1 MKYSQFNF
9 SYWALGAIIIMI
21 VAAAAWL
28 TQTQLNVIFQSD
40 QSINGLMMLIEF
52 ESVEGV
58 LQWEKELDSRNLTAL
73 VKVQD
78 NIIEDYPE
86 VFKRLAN
93 KGYEIAGSY
102 SEAPFWDMPYEQQF
116 DLMQASQQLVEVVT
130 GKKMRLF
137 GSRYFSYDEN
147 TLKAADALGIE
158 YILARGTQDV
168 EAVIYNPDEYKVK
181 IISVTNVDLDEMGRG
196 SLCDYS
202 LWARGSTA
210 QDFGEMLD
218 ASLEKNPQ
226 NMILVS
232 HAYLGGTRKEWWI
245 EYRRV
250 LASDKVVWRGFNDWL
265 EQNQILALPNA
276 DIPINREVKYVQ
288 PNPAQPMEAYE
299 SISGL
304 EEPLIATTIIDSN
317 KIVMFHNNRGQ
328 MCFDALAFFEE
339 NELEV
344 AEYLDTE
351 VGFRD
356 LLNEY
361 IAIDPES
368 EGVSDDYA
376 YFPMIFYQG
385 KGYSGF
391 DAMIQQALLQ

>member
-1 MKYSQFNF
+1 
-9 SYWALGAIIIMI
+9 MI
-21 VAAAAWL
+21 VAVAVWL

-52 ESVEGV
+52 EGIEGI
-58 LQWEKELDSRNLTAL
+58 LQWEKELDDRNLTAL
-73 VKVQD
+73 VKAQD
-78 NIIEDYPE
+78 NIIEENPA

-93 KGYEIAGSY
+93 KGYEIGGGY
-102 SEAPFWDMPYEQQF
+102 SQAVFWDMPYEQQLDF
-116 DLMQASQQLVEVVT
+116 MRASQQLIEQVT
-130 GKKMRLF
+130 GKEMRLF

-147 TLKAADALGIE
+147 TLRAADALGIE
-158 YILARGTQDV
+158 YILGRGTQDV
-168 EAVIYNPDEYKVK
+168 EAVIYNPEEYEVN

-210 QDFGEMLD
+210 QNFGEMLK
-218 ASLEKNPQ
+218 ASLDKNPQ

-232 HAYLGGTRKEWWI
+232 HAYLGGTRKEWWT
-245 EYRRV
+245 EYQRV
-250 LASDKVVWRGFNDWL
+250 LVSDKVVWRGFNDWL
-265 EQNQILALPNA
+265 EHNQASALPNA

-299 SISGL
+299 PISGL
-304 EEPLIATTIIDSN
+304 EEPLIATATIDPN

-328 MCFDALAFFEE
+328 MCLDALAFFKE

-361 IAIDPES
+361 VATDPES
-368 EGVSDDYA
+368 EGVSDNYS
-376 YFPMIFYQG
+376 YLPMIFYQG
-385 KGYSGF
+385 RGYSGF
-391 DAMIQQALLQ
+391 DATIQQALLK

>member
-1 MKYSQFNF
+1 
-9 SYWALGAIIIMI
+9 
-21 VAAAAWL
+21 
-28 TQTQLNVIFQSD
+28 
-40 QSINGLMMLIEF
+40 
-52 ESVEGV
+52 
-58 LQWEKELDSRNLTAL
+58 
-73 VKVQD
+73 
-78 NIIEDYPE
+78 
-86 VFKRLAN
+86 
-93 KGYEIAGSY
+93 
-102 SEAPFWDMPYEQQF
+102 
-116 DLMQASQQLVEVVT
+116 
-130 GKKMRLF
+130 
-137 GSRYFSYDEN
+137 
-147 TLKAADALGIE
+147 
-158 YILARGTQDV
+158 
-168 EAVIYNPDEYKVK
+168 
-181 IISVTNVDLDEMGRG
+181 
-196 SLCDYS
+196 
-202 LWARGSTA
+202 
-210 QDFGEMLD
+210 
-218 ASLEKNPQ
+218 
-226 NMILVS
+226 
-232 HAYLGGTRKEWWI
+232 
-245 EYRRV
+245 
-250 LASDKVVWRGFNDWL
+250 L